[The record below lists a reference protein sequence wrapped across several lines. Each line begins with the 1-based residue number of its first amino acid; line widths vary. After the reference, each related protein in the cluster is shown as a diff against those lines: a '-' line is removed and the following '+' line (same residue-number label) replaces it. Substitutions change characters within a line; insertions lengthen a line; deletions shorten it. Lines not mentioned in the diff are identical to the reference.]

1 MTSET
6 GFDPALYA
14 RFPTAEARPQSEVEE
29 LERIWA
35 APTGIARLTIVNNA

>member
-6 GFDPALYA
+6 GFDPALYD
-14 RFPTAEARPQSEVEE
+14 RFPIRKARPKGELEE

-35 APTGIARLTIVNNA
+35 APTGWARLTVINN